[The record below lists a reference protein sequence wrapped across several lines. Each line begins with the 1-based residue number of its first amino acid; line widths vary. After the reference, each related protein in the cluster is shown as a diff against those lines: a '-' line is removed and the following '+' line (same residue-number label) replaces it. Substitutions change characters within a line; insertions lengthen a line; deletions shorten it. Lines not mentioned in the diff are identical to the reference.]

1 MKQESEVLPVHI
13 LSKIMLTFDSSKEA
27 EVASKATAPDN
38 LPLPKGLSICTV
50 LDGKKVVVTV
60 ECRKGLQTF
69 LSTVDDLLSSMQL
82 ALTTLRAVE

>member
-1 MKQESEVLPVHI
+1 MKRENKDFSVHI
-13 LSKIMLTFDSSKEA
+13 FSKIMLTFDSSKEA

-50 LDGKKVVVTV
+50 LDGEKVIVTV

-82 ALTTLRAVE
+82 ALTALKAVK